1 MIMEL
6 SVFYNLE
13 VVKMK
18 EKEIQYPDFVV
29 RENIKVENYGY
40 DNEKFRFLLTVP
52 FKSNGN
58 KFLRVIMKES
68 INIV

>member
-1 MIMEL
+1 MEL

-40 DNEKFRFLLTVP
+40 DNERTCLLCCLYFDFRKGRAKPEREKYERYRLVL
-52 FKSNGN
+52 
-58 KFLRVIMKES
+58 
-68 INIV
+68 